1 MKRVG
6 VTALIVASV
15 CLFAELRPA
24 LGQVP
29 PEARQYGP
37 LHKGIG
43 SQGGQ
48 PKDQTDPDPTFF
60 FEERVNW
67 PALQRHIPGG
77 EPRTAWEY
85 AQRGM
90 YKQDELAYGAVD
102 PADREHYMEE
112 AIADYN
118 KSEELSRK
126 AQVEE
131 DGQPAEEHHPRIL
144 IVQARLAVIEFKEG
158 EELEHEGKYEE
169 ALVPLESA
177 KGRLEFILEESP
189 FHQGVPFLLGEVFEV
204 EHKIYSALG
213 NTAKSKESFDEAVKY
228 FKEELK
234 LAPGSQRTHYVL
246 AELLE
251 EEGDTQE
258 ALAHLDTYLCQAKL
272 HSDTEPFRIL
282 KARKKREE
290 LAGGA
295 ALDCAQ
301 ACEELFGAE
310 RCGG

>member
-6 VTALIVASV
+6 ITALIVASV
-15 CLFAELRPA
+15 CLTAWLGTA
-24 LGQVP
+24 HGQVR
-29 PEARQYGP
+29 PEERQYGP
-37 LHKGIG
+37 LHQGIG

-48 PKDQTDPDPTFF
+48 PAEQTNPDPTFF

-67 PALQRHIPGG
+67 PSLQLNIPGG

-90 YKQDELAYGAVD
+90 YKQDELAYGAVS
-102 PADREHYMEE
+102 ASDREHYLEE
-112 AIADYN
+112 AIADYE
-118 KSEELSRK
+118 KSEELSRE
-126 AQVEE
+126 AQGRE
-131 DGQPAEEHHPRIL
+131 DAHPRIL
-144 IVQARLAVIEFKEG
+144 IVQARLAVIEFHQG
-158 EELEHEGKYEE
+158 EALEHEGKYEE
-169 ALVPLESA
+169 ALVPLEEA
-177 KGRLEFILEESP
+177 KERLEFILEESP

-204 EHKIYSALG
+204 EHEIYRAMG
-213 NTAKSKESFDEAVKY
+213 NTEKAEETLAEALKY

-246 AELLE
+246 AELLA
-251 EEGDTQE
+251 EEGETQE

-282 KARKKREE
+282 KARKKRGE
-290 LAGGA
+290 LGRTGE
-295 ALDCAQ
+295 LDCAH

>member
-6 VTALIVASV
+6 ITALIVASV
-15 CLFAELRPA
+15 CLPA
-24 LGQVP
+24 WAASAYGQVP
-29 PEARQYGP
+29 PENRQYGP

-48 PKDQTDPDPTFF
+48 PAEQTDPDPTFF

-67 PALQRHIPGG
+67 PALQRNIPGG

-90 YKQDELAYGAVD
+90 YKQDELAYAAVNA
-102 PADREHYMEE
+102 ADREHYMEE
-112 AIADYN
+112 AIADYE

-126 AQVEE
+126 AQGRE
-131 DGQPAEEHHPRIL
+131 DAHPRIL

-158 EELEHEGKYEE
+158 EELEHEGKHEE
-169 ALVPLESA
+169 ALVPLNEA
-177 KGRLEFILEESP
+177 KERLEFILEESP

-204 EHKIYSALG
+204 EHEIYKALG
-213 NTAKSKESFDEAVKY
+213 NTEKAEETLAEALKY
-228 FKEELK
+228 LKEELK

-246 AELLE
+246 AELLA
-251 EEGDTQE
+251 EEGETQE

-282 KARKKREE
+282 KARKKRSG

-295 ALDCAQ
+295 ALDCVQ
-301 ACEELFGAE
+301 ACEELFGVE